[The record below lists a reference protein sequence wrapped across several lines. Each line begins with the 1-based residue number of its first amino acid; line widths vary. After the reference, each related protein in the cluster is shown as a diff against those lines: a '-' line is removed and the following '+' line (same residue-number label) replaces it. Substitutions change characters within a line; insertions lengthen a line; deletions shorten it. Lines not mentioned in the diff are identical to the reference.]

1 MKPAKQLVNVRYF
14 QTNLIFVGKAGAYP
28 LRPTQSVGLLH
39 GLGTQGARVEV
50 TDSEEH
56 SSLS

>member
-14 QTNLIFVGKAGAYP
+14 QTNLVGKAGAYP

-39 GLGTQGARVEV
+39 GLGTQDARVEV
-50 TDSEEH
+50 TDGEEH
-56 SSLS
+56 SSLL

>member
-1 MKPAKQLVNVRYF
+1 
-14 QTNLIFVGKAGAYP
+14 VGNAGAYP

-39 GLGTQGARVEV
+39 GLGTQDARVEV